1 MKLRCSHKICVWL
14 ACMLLVAAMLPVTAF
29 ARERVDV
36 NRMDCTLSIEYP
48 CSDVQFRLYRVADI
62 SAAGKFTLVGDF
74 VRYSVSFVDLD
85 STGWKNAA
93 ATLDGY
99 IRRDDLPP
107 ADTQATDSTGKLTF
121 SGLQTGLYL
130 VTWDRHTTGGYTYT
144 PQPILVSLPGLD
156 ADGNWTYEVSSEP
169 KFDKDKVP
177 DNPPDEPDT
186 VDRKVLKI
194 WKDGGSEERPSSVT
208 VQLLWDGRVYDE
220 VTLSAANNWKHEWT
234 NLDADHTWQ
243 VVEKDVPEG
252 YTVSVGRE
260 GITFTVTN
268 TLTPPPPPDHPD
280 EPDNPP
286 DNPDVPDNPP
296 DDPDVP
302 DNPPDNPDTPD
313 NPDEPDKPDNPDNP
327 DEPDEPDIPQTGQLW
342 WPVPLLACGGVG
354 LFLVGWLRRR
364 NGDCGGADE

>member
-1 MKLRCSHKICVWL
+1 MKLHCSRKICVWL
-14 ACMLLVAAMLPVTAF
+14 TCLLLVTTLLPVTAF
-29 ARERVDV
+29 ARENVDTTKE
-36 NRMDCTLSIEYP
+36 CTLSIQYP
-48 CSDVQFRLYRVADI
+48 CSGIQFRLYRVADI
-62 SAAGKFTLVGDF
+62 SAAGRFTLTEN
-74 VRYSVSFVDLD
+74 VRESRVSFVGLD

-99 IRRDDLPP
+99 VSRDGLTPL
-107 ADTQATDSTGKLTF
+107 DTQTTDSTGKLTF
-121 SGLQTGLYL
+121 SRLTPGLYL
-130 VTWDRHTTGGYTYT
+130 VSWDKHTTDGYTYT

-156 ADGNWTYEVSSEP
+156 ADGNWTYEISSEP

-186 VDRKVLKI
+186 VSRKVLKI
-194 WKDGGSEERPSSVT
+194 WRDGGSEDRPSSVT
-208 VQLLWDGRVYDE
+208 VQLLRDGRVYDE
-220 VTLSAANNWKHEWT
+220 VTLSAANNWRREWT
-234 NLDADHTWQ
+234 NLDADYTWQ

-296 DDPDVP
+296 D
-302 DNPPDNPDTPD
+302 NPDTPD
-313 NPDEPDKPDNPDNP
+313 NPDEPDEPDNPDNP